1 MYKLLVFDLDGTLMD
16 FEKTSNNA
24 FDAVFEYLDIK
35 KTDEHINKFNENN
48 QLLWSKYEKGII
60 TMDTLRTPDTD

>member
-24 FDAVFEYLDIK
+24 FNAVFEYLDIK
-35 KTDEHINKFNENN
+35 KTDQHINKFNENN
-48 QLLWSKYEKGII
+48 QLL
-60 TMDTLRTPDTD
+60 